1 MKIVAQSK
9 DTYDVYE
16 LELNN
21 KEVRGKLYNPKMV
34 VVLGSYETFKR
45 ACDVYSEI
53 VCISWNKEANL
64 YVMPEA

>member
-1 MKIVAQSK
+1 MLEINCQNLL
-9 DTYDVYE
+9 DLVYH
-16 LELNN
+16 LQ
-21 KEVRGKLYNPKMV
+21 GKLYNPKMV
-34 VVLGSYETFKR
+34 VLLGSYETFIR